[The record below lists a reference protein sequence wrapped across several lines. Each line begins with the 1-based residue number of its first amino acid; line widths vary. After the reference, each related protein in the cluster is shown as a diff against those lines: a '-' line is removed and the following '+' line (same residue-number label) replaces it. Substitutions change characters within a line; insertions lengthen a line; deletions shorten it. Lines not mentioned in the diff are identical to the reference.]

1 MRFGWSVFYFNST
14 GEVNCILCSLYKWIT
29 KKGGKNWLAETRRE
43 RGRGRGRR
51 KRKGEYFP
59 SLWAN
64 IHIIPHANKQRKST
78 AMLGYA
84 SLSQVLPRKTQH
96 VSPLSL
102 LTAAKS
108 FKCQGPLLSL
118 DVDITKHGRDK
129 RWMGLHFCRLDITV
143 VIKMV
148 SFLLLL
154 VLSFV
159 TEVAFAGEAKW
170 REDNK
175 RAYGRAPANV
185 LSA

>member
-1 MRFGWSVFYFNST
+1 
-14 GEVNCILCSLYKWIT
+14 
-29 KKGGKNWLAETRRE
+29 
-43 RGRGRGRR
+43 
-51 KRKGEYFP
+51 
-59 SLWAN
+59 
-64 IHIIPHANKQRKST
+64 
-78 AMLGYA
+78 MLGYA

-129 RWMGLHFCRLDITV
+129 RYTGLNFCRLDITV
-143 VIKMV
+143 IIKMV

-159 TEVAFAGEAKW
+159 IEVAFAGEAKW
-170 REDNK
+170 RGDNK